1 MKRILKITALS
12 VLLLMAFM
20 LFSCNFG
27 DAVTYEE
34 ATAAISNVFGAL
46 GEENYEEAAS
56 FMHPNAESS
65 AEKMKNMA
73 ETLESLDI
81 SFSNKIE
88 VKQIT
93 SMAQSVYDSY
103 YGGSSYSLTFVAA
116 FGEKNC
122 TVEAIVVRNA
132 HGFGVHEL
140 NFSPN

>member
-12 VLLLMAFM
+12 VLFLMAFM

-46 GEENYEEAAS
+46 GEENYEAAAS

-65 AEKMKNMA
+65 AEKMQIMA
-73 ETLESLDI
+73 EALQDSGI
-81 SFSNKIE
+81 SFSDRIE
-88 VKQIT
+88 IKQIT
-93 SMAQSVYDSY
+93 NMSQAMYDSY
-103 YGGSSYSLTFVAA
+103 YGGSNYSLTFVAA